1 MQRPM
6 VETAHSPFF
15 LFGNCLLREI
25 EPCAN
30 GNMEHR
36 VPQATRP
43 GSETA
48 HSYFNVALSFQFF
61 ILYLLLFVAINAE
74 APFFFFFFPHE
85 NLKSIHLNF
94 KGQFCT
100 LSINK
105 KTASSSSQNNKFV
118 KSTIP
123 RHNKSTPSPFFIIIF
138 IHLSFSFAS
147 PVILIFYSNFNTKG
161 LKIPEIWPLL

>member
-43 GSETA
+43 GGETA

-74 APFFFFFFPHE
+74 EPFFFFF
-85 NLKSIHLNF
+85 
-94 KGQFCT
+94 
-100 LSINK
+100 
-105 KTASSSSQNNKFV
+105 SS
-118 KSTIP
+118 
-123 RHNKSTPSPFFIIIF
+123 
-138 IHLSFSFAS
+138 
-147 PVILIFYSNFNTKG
+147 
-161 LKIPEIWPLL
+161 